1 MINLPAPYYTSERTL
16 KKLMGGDWQVRVFY
30 LEQTHGARWPAFDI
44 SKKSYLSPNTYEY
57 VVRYAGKLLDGNDK
71 WVEAE
76 SLNELVV
83 MMIAKHRMLKR

>member
-44 SKKSYLSPNTYEY
+44 AKKSYLSTDTYQY
-57 VVRYAGKLLDGNDK
+57 VTRYAGKFLDGQDK
-71 WVEAE
+71 WVEYDN
-76 SLNELVV
+76 LDQLVMAMV
-83 MMIAKHRMLKR
+83 TKHRMLKR